1 MFAPLAA
8 HESGN
13 AEEELSIAASK
24 IVLNIY
30 AVQEAVHQVHVECTP
45 EPRNVLS
52 TTGSNKDTHRSEPR
66 KSAECPSFSVSFRLT
81 LSLTW

>member
-1 MFAPLAA
+1 MSLITIMMMIIIIVI
-8 HESGN
+8 
-13 AEEELSIAASK
+13 LISI
-24 IVLNIY
+24 ILIMLNIY

>member
-1 MFAPLAA
+1 M
-8 HESGN
+8 
-13 AEEELSIAASK
+13 
-24 IVLNIY
+24 LNIY